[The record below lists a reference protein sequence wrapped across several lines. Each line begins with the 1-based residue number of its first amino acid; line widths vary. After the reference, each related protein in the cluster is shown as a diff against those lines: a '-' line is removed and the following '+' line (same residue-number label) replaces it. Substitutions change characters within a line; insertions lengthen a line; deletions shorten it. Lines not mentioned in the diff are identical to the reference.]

1 MDLKKFVSRNE
12 ADLAPRLQA
21 KWRQLGYGDI
31 GGSTQSSNAPA
42 KTDGPTSRR
51 QMVAESA
58 RIAPSYRTTRS
69 SSPALSAASRH
80 LQGQNGRMLPPLH
93 PGSGLRVKAR
103 STSEQGSV
111 DDMFGTDI
119 ENADAT
125 TISDLGMDDTSQS
138 WNHPYQAKATH
149 SVAHSQDGSQ
159 YEESLAPGPDDEQY
173 PRLRPTSTSPIEQ
186 GMQED
191 LSGDEGSLDQA
202 SDEDQSQYGRVMNS
216 DAKLEIM
223 PEEQSRAPFA
233 HMSQTPNA
241 KNELAQPIMESPST
255 KKALAV
261 RIRGQKMPQPKPAST
276 VEPLIS
282 AKQQDE
288 ATFGVQNAQQEYEA
302 YPPKAARNEM
312 IKAISRDNLKPRSQ
326 QSHLNGME
334 ERPAELLRLFE
345 RQNTRQDIT
354 AKPSPTA
361 QFTESGPLPAPSR
374 QQPLKDEAS
383 EFKEPRSSSENG
395 GQHIPRGAVAPQE
408 DFAKLEQPGI
418 NAQQRYPNMPAA
430 TSTRDQR
437 VNGNAKR
444 PATEDQGQDEV
455 SGPETGQEMEDN
467 PAKPQAKK
475 PESRKRALG
484 LDYTPEEL
492 SGMPYKLLHSESFDH
507 IPKHGTGII
516 PNDIAK
522 ASLPEKLK
530 YAQELKG
537 REDSEA
543 QRKAVFASLTI
554 EQYEETGDLIIEQ
567 FSNILG
573 RYKDARRAKRE
584 AAWEFEKEIGQRE
597 ERVRGKFTAVNQDLD
612 RLRRGAEDVVR
623 GSPEKRS

>member
-12 ADLAPRLQA
+12 ADLAPRVQA
-21 KWRQLGYGDI
+21 KWQQLGYGDI

-42 KTDGPTSRR
+42 KTDGPTARR

-69 SSPALSAASRH
+69 ASPALSVASRH

-93 PGSGLRVKAR
+93 PASGLRIKAR

-125 TISDLGMDDTSQS
+125 TMSDLGVNDTSQS
-138 WNHPYQAKATH
+138 WNHSYQAKATH
-149 SVAHSQDGSQ
+149 SVAHSQDGSE
-159 YEESLAPGPDDEQY
+159 YEESLAPNPDDEQY
-173 PRLRPTSTSPIEQ
+173 PGLRPTSMSPIEQ

-202 SDEDQSQYGRVMNS
+202 SDEDQSRYGPIMDS
-216 DAKLEIM
+216 DALLEIM
-223 PEEQSRAPFA
+223 PEEQSGAAFA
-233 HMSQTPNA
+233 HISQTPNA
-241 KNELAQPIMESPST
+241 RSQIAQSIMESPST

-261 RIRGQKMPQPKPAST
+261 RIRRQKVSQPKQAST
-276 VEPLIS
+276 VEPLIA
-282 AKQQDE
+282 AKQQNE

-302 YPPKAARNEM
+302 QPPKAAGNEM
-312 IKAISRDNLKPRSQ
+312 QRAIPRDTLMPRSQ
-326 QSHLNGME
+326 QSRLNGTDD
-334 ERPAELLRLFE
+334 RPVELLREFE
-345 RQNTRQDIT
+345 QHTTRQDIA
-354 AKPSPTA
+354 AKISPTA
-361 QFTESGPLPAPSR
+361 QFTGAKPLYGGHR
-374 QQPLKDEAS
+374 QQPSKETTS
-383 EFKEPRSSSENG
+383 EVKEPRSSIENG
-395 GQHIPRGAVAPQE
+395 GQHLSRGEVAPQE
-408 DFAKLEQPGI
+408 DSVKLEQPRI
-418 NAQQRYPNMPAA
+418 NAQQIYLDKSAA
-430 TSTRDQR
+430 TGSRDKR
-437 VNGNAKR
+437 ADDNAKP
-444 PATEDQGQDEV
+444 PASKDQGQVEV
-455 SGPETGQEMEDN
+455 PGPETGQKMVDKS
-467 PAKPQAKK
+467 AKPQAKK

-492 SGMPYKLLHSESFDH
+492 SGMPYKLLNSESFDH
-507 IPKHGTGII
+507 IPNHGTGII
-516 PNDIAK
+516 PRNIAK

-530 YAQELKG
+530 YAYELKG

-543 QRKAVFASLTI
+543 QRNAVFASLTI

-584 AAWEFEKEIGQRE
+584 AAREFEKEIGQRE
-597 ERVRGKFTAVNQDLD
+597 ERVRGKFIAVKQDLD

>member
-1 MDLKKFVSRNE
+1 
-12 ADLAPRLQA
+12 
-21 KWRQLGYGDI
+21 
-31 GGSTQSSNAPA
+31 
-42 KTDGPTSRR
+42 
-51 QMVAESA
+51 
-58 RIAPSYRTTRS
+58 
-69 SSPALSAASRH
+69 
-80 LQGQNGRMLPPLH
+80 
-93 PGSGLRVKAR
+93 
-103 STSEQGSV
+103 
-111 DDMFGTDI
+111 
-119 ENADAT
+119 
-125 TISDLGMDDTSQS
+125 
-138 WNHPYQAKATH
+138 
-149 SVAHSQDGSQ
+149 
-159 YEESLAPGPDDEQY
+159 
-173 PRLRPTSTSPIEQ
+173 
-186 GMQED
+186 
-191 LSGDEGSLDQA
+191 
-202 SDEDQSQYGRVMNS
+202 
-216 DAKLEIM
+216 
-223 PEEQSRAPFA
+223 
-233 HMSQTPNA
+233 
-241 KNELAQPIMESPST
+241 
-255 KKALAV
+255 
-261 RIRGQKMPQPKPAST
+261 
-276 VEPLIS
+276 
-282 AKQQDE
+282 
-288 ATFGVQNAQQEYEA
+288 
-302 YPPKAARNEM
+302 
-312 IKAISRDNLKPRSQ
+312 
-326 QSHLNGME
+326 
-334 ERPAELLRLFE
+334 
-345 RQNTRQDIT
+345 
-354 AKPSPTA
+354 
-361 QFTESGPLPAPSR
+361 
-374 QQPLKDEAS
+374 
-383 EFKEPRSSSENG
+383 
-395 GQHIPRGAVAPQE
+395 
-408 DFAKLEQPGI
+408 
-418 NAQQRYPNMPAA
+418 MPAA